1 VNPRTSAA
9 ILAARAAGFA
19 SRRLLRRGGTA
30 LPGLVAE
37 RLDPRLLA
45 RLGGQLEETVL
56 ITGTNGK
63 TTTARLLAAILRA
76 AGREV
81 VANRE
86 GSNLTRGI
94 TGALAARSSIRGLL
108 RGGPAIGVFETDE
121 ATLPAAAAALRPSVM
136 VFTNLFRDQLDRYGE
151 VDAVAALWRQAIAA
165 APGCTL
171 VLDADDPS
179 VADLARLH
187 PGPVHWFGI
196 DVPTLAGERGAFD
209 ARWCGACGGDFDY
222 DLRYFAHL
230 GHWRCRRCG
239 RARPLPDTVATAVG
253 LDPASTTLTVEGTGE
268 VRLVLAGLYN
278 AWNGLAAIAAARVLG
293 AGPAAI
299 RDGLLAAAPAF
310 GRQELLEL
318 DGRRLHLLLV
328 KNPAGANQVVRLLA
342 SLPSPLH
349 LAFLLND
356 RAADGQDVSW
366 TWDVDLELLADRV
379 DLALAGGDR
388 AADAALRLGY
398 AGLPAPLTLPAAPAA
413 AVDRL
418 AAAVPPGEAVH
429 VVLTYTALIDLRR
442 ELARRGAAA
451 AGYR

>member
-1 VNPRTSAA
+1 VNARTGAA

-37 RLDPRLLA
+37 RLDPGLLA
-45 RLGGQLEETVL
+45 RLGGQLEATVL

-76 AGREV
+76 DGREV

-94 TGALAARSSIRGLL
+94 SGVLAARASL
-108 RGGPAIGVFETDE
+108 RGSLRGTPATGVFETDE
-121 ATLPAAAAALRPSVM
+121 ATLPAAAAALRPAVM

-151 VDAVAALWRQAIAA
+151 VDAVAALWRQAIAGV
-165 APGCTL
+165 PGCTL

-187 PGPVHWFGI
+187 DGPVHWFGI
-196 DVPTLAGERGAFD
+196 DAPALAGERGAFD

-222 DLRYFAHL
+222 SLRYFAHL
-230 GHWRCRRCG
+230 GHWRCRQCG
-239 RARPLPDTVATAVG
+239 RTRPAPQTVATAAR
-253 LDPASTTLTVEGTGE
+253 LEPASTTLTVEGLGE
-268 VRLVLAGLYN
+268 VRLALAGLYN
-278 AWNGLAAIAAARVLG
+278 AWNALAAIAAAGALG

-328 KNPAGANQVVRLLA
+328 KNPAGANQVMRLLA
-342 SLPSPLH
+342 GLPSPLH

-356 RAADGQDVSW
+356 RHADGQDVSW
-366 TWDVDLELLADRV
+366 TWDVDFELLAGRV
-379 DLALAGGDR
+379 GVALAGGDR
-388 AADAALRLGY
+388 AADAALRLRY
-398 AGLPAPLTLPAAPAA
+398 AGLPAPLVLPAAPGS
-413 AVDRL
+413 AVDGLL
-418 AAAVPPGEAVH
+418 AALPPGQDVQL
-429 VVLTYTALIDLRR
+429 VLTYTALLDLRR
-442 ELARRGAAA
+442 ELARRGAVA
-451 AGYR
+451 AGYG